1 MLKILLGKD
10 WNKHKEG
17 TTVTVDDLRAA
28 SLRKPA
34 LKPRKE
40 RSRSEFSFGPY
51 QTPTPRLSQIACPA
65 PSSASRLRLQPRVDV
80 LVREKRSGDS
90 RDPAFTTQ
98 LPGKF
103 QVFGPRTRNRAAR
116 CGWRVGFMSALTPK
130 ADIGEGIAECPLLTQ
145 SGH

>member
-51 QTPTPRLSQIACPA
+51 QTPTPRLSQITGPA
-65 PSSASRLRLQPRVDV
+65 SSAASRLRLQPRVDV
-80 LVREKRSGDS
+80 LFREKRSGDS
-90 RDPAFTTQ
+90 RGPAF
-98 LPGKF
+98 PFANPSK
-103 QVFGPRTRNRAAR
+103 N
-116 CGWRVGFMSALTPK
+116 
-130 ADIGEGIAECPLLTQ
+130 
-145 SGH
+145 SGLWAVDS